1 MGLPRS
7 LQILQE
13 LRGWTIMTRYRKA
26 ILMLAIV
33 SALLL
38 DATVTFAD
46 HGGIVEAQPSTSSSL
61 APY

>member
-1 MGLPRS
+1 MELPRS
-7 LQILQE
+7 LRILHE
-13 LRGWTIMTRYRKA
+13 LRGWTRMTRYRKA
-26 ILMLAIV
+26 ILILAVV

-46 HGGIVEAQPSTSSSL
+46 HGGIVESQALTSSSL